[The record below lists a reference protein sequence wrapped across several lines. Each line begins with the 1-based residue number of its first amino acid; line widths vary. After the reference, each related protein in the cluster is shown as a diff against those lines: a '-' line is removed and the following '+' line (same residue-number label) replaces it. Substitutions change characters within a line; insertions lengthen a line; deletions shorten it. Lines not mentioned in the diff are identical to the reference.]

1 MPVLAKE
8 PSPVKEKS
16 PTPVREGVVLRVA
29 QAVVE
34 KVPSPEREKSP
45 SAAKDEAVLAKE
57 PSPVKEKSPSPAK
70 EVEASEE
77 EEEEAALLVLA
88 KEPSPVKEK
97 SPTPVREE
105 VVEKVAQA
113 VVEKVPSPERE
124 KSPSPA
130 KDEAVVAKE
139 PSPVKEK
146 SPSPAKEVEPSDEEE
161 EEAALPVVAKEPSPV
176 KEKSPTPV
184 REEVV
189 EKVAQAVVEK
199 VPSPEREKSPSPA
212 KEALVAKEPSP
223 VKEKSPSPAKEV
235 EPSEE
240 EEEEAAVPLVAKE
253 PSPVKEKSPTPV
265 REEVVEKVA
274 QAVVEKVPSAEREK
288 SPSPAKDQAVVAK
301 EPSPVKEKSPSPAK
315 EVEASDEEEE
325 EAAVPVV
332 AKEPSPVKEKSPTP
346 VREEVVEKVAQ
357 AVVEKE
363 PSPEREKSPSPA
375 KDEAI
380 VAKEPSPVKEKSPS
394 PAKEVEPSD
403 EEEEEATWPVV
414 AKEPSPVKEKSPTP
428 AREEV
433 IEKVAQ
439 AVVEKVPSHERE
451 KSPSPAKEAVLAKEP
466 SPVKEK
472 SPSPAK
478 EVEPSDEE
486 EEEAAVPVVAKEPS
500 PVKEKSPT
508 PAREGVVEKVAQA
521 VVEKVPSPEREKSPS
536 PAKDEAVVGKEPSPV
551 KEKSPSP
558 AKEVEAS
565 EVEEEE
571 AVLPVLAKEPSP
583 VKEKSPTPVREGVVL
598 RVAQAVVEKVPSP
611 EREKSPSPAKDE
623 AVLAKEPSPVKEKS
637 PSPAKEVEASEEEEE
652 EAALLVLAK
661 EPSPVK
667 EKSPTPVREDV
678 VEKVAQAV
686 VEKVPSPEREKSPSP
701 AKDEAVLAKEP
712 SPVKE
717 KSPSPAKEV
726 EPSDE
731 EEKEA
736 AVPVVAKEPSPVKE
750 KSPTPAREGVVE
762 KVAQAVVEKVP
773 SPERE
778 KSPSPAKDEAVV
790 AKEPTPVKEKSPSP
804 AKEVEASEE
813 EEEEAA
819 VPVVAKEPSPV
830 KEKSPTPVRE
840 EVVEKVA
847 QAVVEKEPSP
857 EREKSPSPAKD
868 EAIVAKEPSP
878 VKEKSPSPAKEVEPS
893 DEEEEEATWPVVA
906 KEPSPVKEKSPT
918 PAREEVIEKV
928 AQAVVEKVPSHERE
942 KSPSP
947 AKEAVLAKEPSPVK
961 EKSPSP
967 AKEVEPSDEEEE
979 EAAVPVV
986 AKEPSPVKEKSP
998 TPAREGVVEKV
1009 AQAVVEKVPSPER
1022 EKSPSPAKDEAVVGK
1037 EPSPV
1042 KEKSPSPAKE
1052 VEASEVEEE
1061 EAVLPVLA
1069 KEPSPVKE
1077 KSPTPVRE
1085 GVVLRVAQAVVEK
1098 VPSPER
1104 EKSPSPAKD
1113 EAVLAKEP
1121 SPVKE
1126 KSPSPAKEVEAS
1138 EEEEEEAALLVL
1150 AKEPSPV
1157 KEKSPTPVREEVV
1170 EKVAQAVVE
1179 KVPSPER
1186 EKSPSPAK
1194 DEAVLAK
1201 EPSPVKEKSPS
1212 PAKEVE
1218 PSDEEEK
1225 EAAVSV
1231 VAKEPSPVKEKSPT
1245 PAREGVVEKVAQ
1257 AVVEKVPSPERE
1269 KSPSP
1274 AKDEAVVAKE
1284 PTPVKEKSPSPA
1296 KEVEASEEE
1305 EEEAALPVLAKEPS
1319 PVKEKSPTPVCEE
1332 VVEKVAQ
1339 AVVEKVPSPEREKSP
1354 SPAKD
1359 EAVLAKE
1366 PSPVKEKSPSPA
1378 KEVEPSDD
1386 EEDEVA
1392 WPVVAKEP
1400 SPVKEKSP
1408 TPVREEVV
1416 LRVAQAVVEKVPS
1429 PEREKSPSPAKD
1441 KAIVAKE
1448 PSPVKEKSPSP
1459 ANEVEPSD
1467 EEKEEA
1473 TWPVVAKEPSPVK
1486 EKSPTPA
1493 REEVVE
1499 KVAQA
1504 VVEKVPSPECEKSP
1518 SPAKDEAVL
1527 AKEPS
1532 PVIEKSPSPAKEVE
1546 PSDEEEEEVAWPV
1559 VDKEP
1564 SPVKE
1569 KSPTPVCEE
1578 VVLQLA
1584 QAVVEKVPSPEREKS
1599 PSPAKDK
1606 AIVAKEPSPVKE
1618 KSPSPAKEVEPSEEE
1633 EEEAAVPVVAKE
1645 PSPVKEKSPTP
1656 AREEV
1661 VEKVAQAV
1669 VEKVPSP
1676 EREKSPSPAKEALVA
1691 KEPSPVKEKS
1701 PSPAKEVEPSEEEEE
1716 EAAVPV
1722 VAKEPSPVKE
1732 KSPTPVREEVVEK
1745 VAQAVVEK
1753 VPSPEREKSPSPAKD
1768 EAVLAKEPSPVKEKS
1783 PSPAKEVEPSDDEE
1797 EEVAWPVVDKEPSP
1811 VKEKSPT
1818 PVREE
1823 VVLQLAQAVVEKVP
1837 SPEREKSPSPA
1848 KDKAI
1853 VAKEPSPV
1861 KEKSPSPAKEV
1872 EPSDEEE
1879 KEGAVPVVAK
1889 EPSPVK
1895 EKSPTPA
1902 REGVVEKVA
1911 QAVVEKVP
1919 SPEREKSPSPA
1930 KDEAVVAKEPS
1941 PVKEKSPSPA
1951 KEVEASEE
1959 EEEEAALPVLAKEP
1973 SPVKEKSPTPVCEEV
1988 VEKVAQVVVEK
1999 VPSPERD
2006 KSPSPAK
2013 DEAVLAKEPSPVKE
2027 KSPSPAKEVEPSDEE
2042 EDEVAVPVVAKE
2054 PSPVKEKSPTP
2065 VREEVVE
2072 KVAQAVVEKVPSPER
2087 EKSPSPAKE
2096 AVLAKEPSPVK
2107 EKSPSPAKEVEAS
2120 EEEEE
2125 EATWPVVAKE
2135 PSPVK
2140 EKSPTP
2146 VREDVVEKVAQ
2157 AVVEKVPSPEREKS
2171 PSPAKEAVLAKE
2183 PSPVKEKSPSPA
2195 KEVEASEE
2203 EEEEAAVPVVAKEP
2217 SPVKEK
2223 SPTPVREDV
2232 VEKVAQAVVEKVP
2245 SPEREKS
2252 PSPAKDQALVAKEP
2266 SPVKEKSPS
2275 PAKEVEAS
2283 DEEEEEAAM
2292 PVVAKEPSPVKEKSP
2307 TPVREEVVE
2316 KVAQTVVEKVPSPER
2331 EKSPSPAKDE
2341 AVVAKEPSPVKEKS
2355 PSPAKE
2361 VEPSDE
2367 EEEATWPVVAK
2378 EPSPVK
2384 EKSPTPVREEV
2395 VEKVAQAVV
2404 EKVPSPEREKSP
2416 SPAKEA
2422 VLAKEPSSVKEKS
2435 PSPAKEVELSD
2446 EEEEEAAWHVVAK
2459 EPSPVKEKS
2468 PTPVCEELLLQIAQ
2482 AVVEKVPSPE
2492 REKSPS
2498 PAKGEADAI
2507 DNQVPFKEE
2516 AGFTHPQSPSTCT
2529 ALESPRVSTIS
2540 LSFPDRVHED
2550 SERRKFHKSDMKV
2563 LGFSDAENVEHEKSP
2578 SPAQEA
2584 DEFVTNEMYDVFSP
2598 SLQPKY
2604 SKISFSDEVSYS
2616 GKQGRHTSPAEEALP
2631 GLEHSKISPSMI
2643 SSDYIASPADEVS
2656 DELERT
2662 ITSESVPSPAEEI
2675 CEIPTVEA
2683 TETPR
2688 YDSKCLPHPYVEKQ
2702 YEKSLEK
2709 VETYSEVSQILE
2721 HSSITIGEPVEQR
2734 LKESPQHYE
2743 EDSQYTKSRQSDSP
2757 DVVEGFSVDDKEVLY
2772 GYEEGEAAL
2781 EKTEISEGEEVT
2793 EYDVDSSVNQTS
2805 QELTIL
2811 EVQRQDD
2818 EMASM
2823 PTSSIAFKEGS
2834 DELAEEKVYRAV
2846 DRVVE
2851 TLQSDGDKISSDPI
2865 LPRTPLHIDRV
2876 EETVTEEWMDEVVI
2890 EEHLL
2895 HQPRETE
2902 LKTDLTYDESE
2913 SFDDGQLRTALS
2925 SILEGVPKP
2934 AIDEALSEDVGNLSE
2949 VTESTVM
2956 EAIVMSEKHGD
2967 DKQLPED
2974 TAALE
2979 VPIPERKPKHRREK
2993 LPSPAGEAP
3002 EAVLEEKLTEPE
3014 FLEPGEVL
3022 EIAMG
3027 DDSRSQTCEP
3037 ESDEDMSAA
3046 SSADTKESELDDD
3059 KSDNESERDVES
3071 EKSALHAAMA
3081 AATLGLQA
3089 GAIAFAEESVD
3100 EEAVVVAYDIDSESE
3115 SFEPELKDLKSE
3127 TEEIHPESEEHMS
3140 MSLTESDTVS
3150 VSILTED
3157 EPSRAKYHSHS
3168 IMAEAS
3174 QEPETCAKSLSYVG
3188 VVSESFTECTDRQK
3202 DEEILGTEPVTESY
3216 TVCTPDTK
3224 PVIDYGDVEKL
3235 AESDSAH
3242 PDEETSTIDLVMGG
3256 GKGTL
3261 ALLSLEKVS
3270 SEVTETVTVSP
3281 RDDLVEESRI
3291 QEPPLHVSSSPERMD
3306 QVRHAVS
3313 VERVV
3318 EHLPVTSIATIQRQA
3333 KETGDVKGDGDTS
3346 VEVEISM
3353 PPASVCTDV
3362 VSDKQTH
3369 TPEIEIESI
3378 EREETPT
3385 DETLD
3390 KVGLVVAPPVSPS
3403 SPKSPSSGPEDTLSD
3418 SSEDEDVV
3426 IEYDTETGRKVKAPV
3441 ISEVPQTQL
3450 LSIDEAD
3457 EPASKSESVSE
3468 STQLDVLDPK
3478 DDVSEALS
3486 QEPESELELEK
3497 VPDMKPDDSQLKQST
3512 TEDTNVVLAEHGG
3525 NLMSKMD
3532 EPVTVTLSKTSQASE
3547 ELASGDEA
3555 DVSEI
3560 EEQILQDIESD
3571 VSERF
3576 KPTQTSD
3583 PDDEE
3588 TDELSENDSLEELPL
3603 RKEYVSKEFA
3613 IPDLPREVDEGERHD
3628 ESHTPCR
3635 RDSLEKSDAE
3645 STSGESVQEE
3655 AVVPLSAA
3663 LDHATL
3669 VDHSVAHLPQDG
3681 LWTSIRQESSGSDK
3695 SEPLYTTPSTE
3706 KAGERDSS
3714 SGEEVNEDIVFPL
3727 ISDKKR
3733 PIEHLLSRLDAPDTG
3748 ADADVSDEETD
3759 RSLIGIKVDDKDEM
3773 VTSADSLDKI
3783 SIVVTPEEPEVKSDL
3798 DKPLEQEQHTFL
3810 LRLEGDVSSQTQ
3822 DVMEDSFE
3830 DSLSDMP
3837 PPEMFESST
3846 SAASVDTYVGSVFSE
3861 PEKYRT
3867 EAMHESFSGMSGMD
3881 DSFTSG
3887 TPIDDRDTVPV
3898 SEESEEEYTE
3908 PIQDMGASYE
3918 EEYGEDLEFQEA
3930 KEDFDD
3936 VIFKEGKSDTVKLA
3950 ETFDV
3955 SSKTDKVDPSV
3966 DKSEKKK
3973 SAENEKRRDTEKETR
3988 IEKKTEESVT
3998 LEETYDI
4005 ITETE
4010 AKDFYTQLSDHAA
4023 VAAFTTEMS
4032 HIKHDT
4038 PPEKKDEASGF
4049 AASQELKSPE
4059 PEKEVFVE
4067 KPVKASGPSILTGHV
4082 SERKVDEEVD
4092 EASQDSDLVEKAEIE
4107 DISDVGEMSEEE
4119 VDDIPD
4125 NDVDRDFLRREEK
4138 SVRPTSVSEK
4148 KELLGAEGG
4157 TFGGKVREE
4166 LPEKGTIENLETVPK
4181 QKEKHKSD
4189 TQKSIDKSVVYSA
4202 IAATARVSG
4211 EVLLKETDS
4220 DKAPDF
4226 EYPVLE
4232 GETESLESI
4241 AKEGYD
4247 DKEQE
4252 PAVHEEKLRSPSSSK
4267 EEVSEKSDH
4276 ETLEDKGID
4285 SFAIQADSADSA
4297 SEAEPDVQDLVVT
4310 HDFKDQDEDKPSRD
4324 READT
4329 RTEGP
4334 GEDLDAALVSD
4345 TGGEPPPSQPGGSP
4359 QQPSFLAAAPMMPCE
4374 MPSEEDFT
4382 EIEAVPSKAEER
4394 IMCVEDVSGVKYSD
4408 DTPDTS
4414 EYVVDFEA
4422 KAKTVTLDASQLE
4435 EQPKYDVTET
4445 QISEIVARKDSTGES
4460 TDQSLSMTRSVCE
4473 TESEVSVI
4481 DSQSRGY
4488 DVDSRPDDD
4497 KIEQIDPTGES
4508 DVVVAEAAAL
4518 STNDFETRPQPTTSK
4533 FISPDYIDVSE
4544 VQTAKEAEIIETIEK
4559 REATRVEVSPVCY
4572 EETTVGISVEHELDT
4587 RPTVTIEETTL
4598 SSPVTD
4604 TKITVE
4610 DASVSF
4616 HEPLVTM
4623 VSSPMEEE
4631 RSAQRPS
4638 QIDVSSGLG
4647 CLVTPEISIQAASPM
4662 AQSPASDDMCV
4673 PKSFPDVMVDE
4684 YDMEEAKEEAVI
4696 QLEETLASS
4705 EDQERAMFARQLSE
4719 DKPDRELVKAAST
4732 ESAQSTISEEA
4743 LGVHKHLEAS
4753 SSMEVHRDSQPPSD
4767 LDSQNSPQEEY
4778 DHRDPWRSMEDA
4790 DGHGEEEV
4798 SEDDRPLSPTE
4809 YILEPEADADQ
4820 EPDGRVGADTSQ
4832 QIFIEQSIEK
4842 QRTPSVSTPPEERP
4856 PSPSD
4861 FTLVTDEVREVADM
4875 YDADKSPGQAQLTPE
4890 PRSDVLMQGTANNLT

>member
-1 MPVLAKE
+1 ML
-8 PSPVKEKS
+8 
-16 PTPVREGVVLRVA
+16 
-29 QAVVE
+29 Q
-34 KVPSPEREKSP
+34 
-45 SAAKDEAVLAKE
+45 
-57 PSPVKEKSPSPAK
+57 
-70 EVEASEE
+70 
-77 EEEEAALLVLA
+77 
-88 KEPSPVKEK
+88 
-97 SPTPVREE
+97 
-105 VVEKVAQA
+105 VAQA

-130 KDEAVVAKE
+130 KDKAIVAKE

-161 EEAALPVVAKEPSPV
+161 EEAPWPVVAKEPSPV
-176 KEKSPTPV
+176 KEKSQTPA

-274 QAVVEKVPSAEREK
+274 QAVVEKVPSPEREK

-325 EAAVPVV
+325 EVAVPVV

-357 AVVEKE
+357 AVVEKV

-439 AVVEKVPSHERE
+439 AVVEKVPSPERE

-565 EVEEEE
+565 EEEEEE
-571 AVLPVLAKEPSP
+571 AVLP
-583 VKEKSPTPVREGVVL
+583 
-598 RVAQAVVEKVPSP
+598 VEKVPSP
-611 EREKSPSPAKDE
+611 EREKSPFPAKDE
-623 AVLAKEPSPVKEKS
+623 E
-637 PSPAKEVEASEEEEE
+637 
-652 EAALLVLAK
+652 
-661 EPSPVK
+661 
-667 EKSPTPVREDV
+667 
-678 VEKVAQAV
+678 
-686 VEKVPSPEREKSPSP
+686 
-701 AKDEAVLAKEP
+701 
-712 SPVKE
+712 
-717 KSPSPAKEV
+717 
-726 EPSDE
+726 
-731 EEKEA
+731 
-736 AVPVVAKEPSPVKE
+736 
-750 KSPTPAREGVVE
+750 
-762 KVAQAVVEKVP
+762 
-773 SPERE
+773 
-778 KSPSPAKDEAVV
+778 
-790 AKEPTPVKEKSPSP
+790 
-804 AKEVEASEE
+804 
-813 EEEEAA
+813 
-819 VPVVAKEPSPV
+819 
-830 KEKSPTPVRE
+830 
-840 EVVEKVA
+840 
-847 QAVVEKEPSP
+847 
-857 EREKSPSPAKD
+857 
-868 EAIVAKEPSP
+868 
-878 VKEKSPSPAKEVEPS
+878 
-893 DEEEEEATWPVVA
+893 
-906 KEPSPVKEKSPT
+906 
-918 PAREEVIEKV
+918 
-928 AQAVVEKVPSHERE
+928 
-942 KSPSP
+942 
-947 AKEAVLAKEPSPVK
+947 
-961 EKSPSP
+961 
-967 AKEVEPSDEEEE
+967 
-979 EAAVPVV
+979 
-986 AKEPSPVKEKSP
+986 
-998 TPAREGVVEKV
+998 
-1009 AQAVVEKVPSPER
+1009 
-1022 EKSPSPAKDEAVVGK
+1022 
-1037 EPSPV
+1037 
-1042 KEKSPSPAKE
+1042 
-1052 VEASEVEEE
+1052 
-1061 EAVLPVLA
+1061 
-1069 KEPSPVKE
+1069 
-1077 KSPTPVRE
+1077 
-1085 GVVLRVAQAVVEK
+1085 
-1098 VPSPER
+1098 
-1104 EKSPSPAKD
+1104 
-1113 EAVLAKEP
+1113 
-1121 SPVKE
+1121 
-1126 KSPSPAKEVEAS
+1126 
-1138 EEEEEEAALLVL
+1138 
-1150 AKEPSPV
+1150 
-1157 KEKSPTPVREEVV
+1157 
-1170 EKVAQAVVE
+1170 
-1179 KVPSPER
+1179 
-1186 EKSPSPAK
+1186 
-1194 DEAVLAK
+1194 
-1201 EPSPVKEKSPS
+1201 
-1212 PAKEVE
+1212 
-1218 PSDEEEK
+1218 
-1225 EAAVSV
+1225 
-1231 VAKEPSPVKEKSPT
+1231 
-1245 PAREGVVEKVAQ
+1245 
-1257 AVVEKVPSPERE
+1257 
-1269 KSPSP
+1269 
-1274 AKDEAVVAKE
+1274 
-1284 PTPVKEKSPSPA
+1284 
-1296 KEVEASEEE
+1296 
-1305 EEEAALPVLAKEPS
+1305 
-1319 PVKEKSPTPVCEE
+1319 
-1332 VVEKVAQ
+1332 
-1339 AVVEKVPSPEREKSP
+1339 
-1354 SPAKD
+1354 
-1359 EAVLAKE
+1359 
-1366 PSPVKEKSPSPA
+1366 
-1378 KEVEPSDD
+1378 
-1386 EEDEVA
+1386 
-1392 WPVVAKEP
+1392 
-1400 SPVKEKSP
+1400 
-1408 TPVREEVV
+1408 
-1416 LRVAQAVVEKVPS
+1416 
-1429 PEREKSPSPAKD
+1429 
-1441 KAIVAKE
+1441 
-1448 PSPVKEKSPSP
+1448 
-1459 ANEVEPSD
+1459 
-1467 EEKEEA
+1467 
-1473 TWPVVAKEPSPVK
+1473 
-1486 EKSPTPA
+1486 
-1493 REEVVE
+1493 
-1499 KVAQA
+1499 
-1504 VVEKVPSPECEKSP
+1504 
-1518 SPAKDEAVL
+1518 
-1527 AKEPS
+1527 
-1532 PVIEKSPSPAKEVE
+1532 
-1546 PSDEEEEEVAWPV
+1546 
-1559 VDKEP
+1559 
-1564 SPVKE
+1564 
-1569 KSPTPVCEE
+1569 
-1578 VVLQLA
+1578 
-1584 QAVVEKVPSPEREKS
+1584 
-1599 PSPAKDK
+1599 
-1606 AIVAKEPSPVKE
+1606 
-1618 KSPSPAKEVEPSEEE
+1618 
-1633 EEEAAVPVVAKE
+1633 
-1645 PSPVKEKSPTP
+1645 
-1656 AREEV
+1656 
-1661 VEKVAQAV
+1661 
-1669 VEKVPSP
+1669 
-1676 EREKSPSPAKEALVA
+1676 LVA

-1701 PSPAKEVEPSEEEEE
+1701 PSPAKEVEPSEEDEE
-1716 EAAVPV
+1716 EA
-1722 VAKEPSPVKE
+1722 
-1732 KSPTPVREEVVEK
+1732 
-1745 VAQAVVEK
+1745 
-1753 VPSPEREKSPSPAKD
+1753 
-1768 EAVLAKEPSPVKEKS
+1768 
-1783 PSPAKEVEPSDDEE
+1783 
-1797 EEVAWPVVDKEPSP
+1797 
-1811 VKEKSPT
+1811 
-1818 PVREE
+1818 
-1823 VVLQLAQAVVEKVP
+1823 
-1837 SPEREKSPSPA
+1837 
-1848 KDKAI
+1848 
-1853 VAKEPSPV
+1853 
-1861 KEKSPSPAKEV
+1861 
-1872 EPSDEEE
+1872 
-1879 KEGAVPVVAK
+1879 
-1889 EPSPVK
+1889 
-1895 EKSPTPA
+1895 
-1902 REGVVEKVA
+1902 
-1911 QAVVEKVP
+1911 
-1919 SPEREKSPSPA
+1919 
-1930 KDEAVVAKEPS
+1930 
-1941 PVKEKSPSPA
+1941 
-1951 KEVEASEE
+1951 
-1959 EEEEAALPVLAKEP
+1959 
-1973 SPVKEKSPTPVCEEV
+1973 
-1988 VEKVAQVVVEK
+1988 
-1999 VPSPERD
+1999 
-2006 KSPSPAK
+2006 
-2013 DEAVLAKEPSPVKE
+2013 
-2027 KSPSPAKEVEPSDEE
+2027 
-2042 EDEVAVPVVAKE
+2042 AVPVVAKE

-2125 EATWPVVAKE
+2125 EAAVPVVAKEPSPVKEKSPTPVREDVEKVAQAVVEKVPSPEREKSPSPAKDEAVLAKEPSPVKEKSPSPAKEVEPSDEEEEEVAWPVVAKEPSPVKEKSPTPVREEVVLRVAQAVVKKVPSPEREKSPSPAKDQAVVAKEPSPVKENSPSPAKEVEPSDEEEEEATWPVVAKE

-2157 AVVEKVPSPEREKS
+2157 AVVEKEPSPEREKSPSPAKEAVLAKEPSPVKEKSPSPAKEVEPSDEEEEEAAVPVVAKEPSPVKEKSPTPAREEVVEKVAQAVVEKVPSPEREKSPSPAKDEAVVAKEPSPVKEKSPSPAKEVEPSEEDEEEAAVPVVAKEPSPVKEKSPTPAREEVVEKVAQAVVEKVPSPEREKS
-2171 PSPAKEAVLAKE
+2171 PSPAKEAVLAKEPSPVKEKSPSPAKEVEASEEEEEEAAVPVVAKEPSPVKEKSPTPVREDVEKVAQAVVEKVPSPEREKSPSPAMDEAVLAKEPSPVKEKSPSPAKELEPSDEEEEEVAWPVVAKEPSPVKEKSPTPVREEVVLRVAQAVVEKVPSPEREKSPSPAKDQAVVAKEPSPVKEKSPSPAKEVEPSDEEEEEATWPVVAKEPSPVKEKSQTPVREDVVEKVAQAVVEKVPSPEREKSPSPAKEAVLAKEPSPVKEKSPSPAKEVEPSDEEQEEAAVPVVAKEPSPVKEKSPTPVREEVVEKVAQAVVEKVPSPEREKSPSPAKEAVLAKEPSPVKEKSPSPAKEVEASEEEEEEAAVPVVAKEPSPVKEKSPTPVREDVVEKVAQAVVEKLPNPEREKSPSPAKEAILAKE

-2384 EKSPTPVREEV
+2384 EKSPTPAREEV

-2631 GLEHSKISPSMI
+2631 GLEHSKISPSII

-3261 ALLSLEKVS
+3261 ALLSIEKVS

-4059 PEKEVFVE
+4059 PEKEVFLE

-4082 SERKVDEEVD
+4082 SERKVDDEVD

-4374 MPSEEDFT
+4374 VPSEEDFT

-4408 DTPDTS
+4408 DTRDTS

-4604 TKITVE
+4604 TKVTVE

-4696 QLEETLASS
+4696 QQEETLASS